1 MKKWQT
7 KMLKKFELGH
17 TWKPIKNGEV
27 GMFAGKPL
35 KTCAYVRGN
44 NFKQQMKYQKLKIRP
59 PYDDFG

>member
-44 NFKQQMKYQKLKIRP
+44 NFKQQMKY
-59 PYDDFG
+59 